1 MLHHK
6 KQETNNPMLCWKF
19 CMGLIHKHQELR
31 HCLIY
36 QSFILLKK
44 TSKKKYPRSS
54 MSFYH
59 NIQYYVIK
67 LLWYKLFV
75 AGPRFQ
81 NMRKPCEVTP
91 RLHQSPCIAYFLTCS
106 LIYCTVGKVSDSTLT
121 FTYFDNGYCS
131 PTFKRKGPQNM
142 NIIQCKPNVSQTF
155 SKASI
160 NQCSESFE
168 KSVKTRPFMFSFL
181 L

>member
-1 MLHHK
+1 MSPSNFLKCSSISICVMFCFGNVNIRERERACKVMISPPGPPISSNNSISFFVNYWTSLTFFRRSTSSTGGGNMLHHK

-36 QSFILLKK
+36 QSFILKK

-67 LLWYKLFV
+67 LLWYKL
-75 AGPRFQ
+75 
-81 NMRKPCEVTP
+81 
-91 RLHQSPCIAYFLTCS
+91 
-106 LIYCTVGKVSDSTLT
+106 
-121 FTYFDNGYCS
+121 
-131 PTFKRKGPQNM
+131 
-142 NIIQCKPNVSQTF
+142 
-155 SKASI
+155 
-160 NQCSESFE
+160 
-168 KSVKTRPFMFSFL
+168 
-181 L
+181 